1 MNSAKTAVKLH
12 FSKFGSDHARVLVLG
27 HNDFSCGVN
36 DLKNYILPPLVVY
49 PAKKAVKPPFS
60 NFGSDQAKVLVF
72 GHNNFLSGTNNLRSP
87 TCSPLSSA
95 ETVVKLLIKYQKSFP
110 MVRWYLELG

>member
-1 MNSAKTAVKLH
+1 
-12 FSKFGSDHARVLVLG
+12 LVFG

-60 NFGSDQAKVLVF
+60 NFGSDQASF
-72 GHNNFLSGTNNLRSP
+72 GFWTQ
-87 TCSPLSSA
+87 
-95 ETVVKLLIKYQKSFP
+95 LL
-110 MVRWYLELG
+110 MWYK